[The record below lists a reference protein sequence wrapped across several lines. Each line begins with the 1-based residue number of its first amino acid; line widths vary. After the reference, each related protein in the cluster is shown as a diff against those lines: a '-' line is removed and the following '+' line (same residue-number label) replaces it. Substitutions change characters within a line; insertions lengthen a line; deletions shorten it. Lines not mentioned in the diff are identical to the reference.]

1 MRREKKK
8 GEKDIPEHE
17 GEEKELRRGEKRRER
32 KGCYFFTYGE
42 EEEEEEEEEM
52 LSVCCKIRDSRLF
65 IRAFYQQ
72 FYRRIIK
79 F

>member
-1 MRREKKK
+1 
-8 GEKDIPEHE
+8 
-17 GEEKELRRGEKRRER
+17 LRRGEKRRER